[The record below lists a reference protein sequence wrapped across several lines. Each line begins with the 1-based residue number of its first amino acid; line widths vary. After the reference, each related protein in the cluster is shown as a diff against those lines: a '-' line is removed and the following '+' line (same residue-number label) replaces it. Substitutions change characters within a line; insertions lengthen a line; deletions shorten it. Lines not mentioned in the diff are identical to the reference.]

1 MYEERFVVFLDLLG
15 FKNEIFQSENDAD
28 KFKKIYDFLTR
39 YSSESHAREVF
50 KGIKTYSEE
59 ISYDQSIKDLAEMY
73 PYSFT
78 QCSDSFVFSV
88 NISESQSFTLLL
100 LLIGQF
106 IYDALEVG
114 FLVRGGLAFGRMI
127 HIENGPMFGPAFN
140 EAYNIESKQA
150 GYPRVLLCTEAF
162 LKFKEIA
169 PDCVDWIDEDR
180 KEINIANFINNRY
193 RNIEYGNNKKIRRDE
208 LYKAIYCLDKLKEGR
223 VSQSKI
229 KENPSNE
236 KINVCVDEKYA
247 YVEKILRDELN
258 KSSGLS

>member
-15 FKNEIFQSENDAD
+15 FKNEILQSEEDPE
-28 KFKKIYDFLTR
+28 KFKKIHSFLTR

-88 NISESQSFTLLL
+88 NISESQSCTLLL

-114 FLVRGGLAFGRMI
+114 FLVRGGLAFGSMI

-140 EAYNIESKQA
+140 EAYKIESKLA
-150 GYPRVLLCTEAF
+150 GYPRVLICTEAF
-162 LKFKEIA
+162 LKLKEIA
-169 PDCVDWIDEDR
+169 PHCVDWIDEDR
-180 KEINIANFINNRY
+180 KEINVANFINNRY
-193 RNIEYGNNKKIRRDE
+193 RNIEFGNNRQDRANELYDAIECLDE
-208 LYKAIYCLDKLKEGR
+208 L
-223 VSQSKI
+223 
-229 KENPSNE
+229 NE
-236 KINVCVDEKYA
+236 KRINQQNIKNSSSGEELTVCIEQKYA
-247 YVEKILRDELN
+247 YVKKLLRDELN
-258 KSSGLS
+258 KIVL